1 MKMYISNK
9 VSTILL
15 NFVKIRA
22 LFGQN
27 IKTARTEEPDCV
39 EPKPKV
45 QFQVEPIRTE
55 TGLQIK
61 PKTVIEPE
69 PNVITE
75 GNRNLQKFTFF
86 TEISSSLT

>member
-1 MKMYISNK
+1 MYISNK

-45 QFQVEPIRTE
+45 QFQVEPIRTGTE
-55 TGLQIK
+55 CCLKFRTG
-61 PKTVIEPE
+61 TVEFW
-69 PNVITE
+69 
-75 GNRNLQKFTFF
+75 NRP
-86 TEISSSLT
+86 SSIVKSRF